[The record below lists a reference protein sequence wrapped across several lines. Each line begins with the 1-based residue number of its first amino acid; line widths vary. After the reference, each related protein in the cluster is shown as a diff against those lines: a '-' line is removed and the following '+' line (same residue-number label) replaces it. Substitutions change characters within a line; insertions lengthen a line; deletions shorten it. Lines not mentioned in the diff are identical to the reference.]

1 MMAEELHDTDRIE
14 ADLARTRARMDS
26 RLDQLQ
32 DHLTPKQ
39 MVNDAFAYFRGGD
52 GADFTNDLVTRVKAN
67 PLPVALVGVGV
78 AWLMASKHTSTPG
91 PDAVTTDDL
100 DARIRFAEGQVVRT
114 NDEDEDSYTAR
125 RHDARGKV
133 LGVARG
139 ASDTAASYAQ
149 RLKDALSAGR
159 DGARRTSHDLTRQAG
174 NAYDRLSDTTAQSG
188 AIFQK
193 GTQTMAGSARDTL
206 SSLASNPFALG
217 AIAAVVGAV
226 AGSLLPTLEQEEA
239 ALGATATKLR
249 TAGRDL
255 AQDVVNRG
263 GRVASETLDAVKDS
277 ANAHGLT
284 SDKPVGDVVADLKS
298 GDLLGQV
305 KEVAQETLKAGQD
318 SANKHLVAET
328 GSSQPSGNA

>member
-1 MMAEELHDTDRIE
+1 MMAEDLKDTDQIE

-78 AWLMASKHTSTPG
+78 AWLMASKHTGSPARNVAAG
-91 PDAVTTDDL
+91 HDL

-114 NDEDEDSYTAR
+114 TDEDEDRYTAR
-125 RHDARGKV
+125 VHDARGKV
-133 LGVARG
+133 LGVARD

-159 DGARRTSHDLTRQAG
+159 DGARRSSHDLSQQAG
-174 NAYDRLSDTTAQSG
+174 NVYNRLSDTAAKSG
-188 AIFQK
+188 SAFQK

-255 AQDVVNRG
+255 AQDIVDRG
-263 GRVASETLDAVKDS
+263 GRVANETLDAVKDS
-277 ANAHGLT
+277 ASAHGLT

-305 KEVAQETLKAGQD
+305 KEVAQDTLKAGQD
-318 SANKHLVAET
+318 SANKHLAGET
-328 GSSQPSGNA
+328 ESSQPAGNA

>member
-1 MMAEELHDTDRIE
+1 MAEDLKDTDKIE

-52 GADFTNDLVTRVKAN
+52 GSDFTNDLVTRVKAN

-78 AWLMASKHTSTPG
+78 AWLMASKHTSTSTS
-91 PDAVTTDDL
+91 DAVAADDL
-100 DARIRFAEGQVVRT
+100 DARIRFAEGQVVRA
-114 NDEDEDSYTAR
+114 NHEDEDPYTAR
-125 RHDARGKV
+125 VHDARGKV
-133 LGVARG
+133 LGVARD

-159 DGARRTSHDLTRQAG
+159 DGARRSSHDLSH
-174 NAYDRLSDTTAQSG
+174 RLSDTAAKGGS
-188 AIFQK
+188 ALQK

-255 AQDVVNRG
+255 AQEVVDRG
-263 GRVASETLDAVKDS
+263 GRVANETLDAVKDS
-277 ANAHGLT
+277 ASAHGLT
-284 SDKPVGDVVADLKS
+284 PDKPVGDVVADLKN

-305 KEVAQETLKAGQD
+305 KEVAHDTLKAGQD
-318 SANKHLVAET
+318 SANKHLAGET
-328 GSSQPSGNA
+328 GSSQSVGNA

>member
-1 MMAEELHDTDRIE
+1 MAEDLKDTDRIE
-14 ADLARTRARMDS
+14 ADLARIRARMDS

-52 GADFTNDLVTRVKAN
+52 GADFTNDLVVRLKAN

-78 AWLMASKHTSTPG
+78 AWLMASNQASNSAPQ
-91 PDAVTTDDL
+91 AAAADDL
-100 DARIRFAEGQVVRT
+100 DARIRFAEGQVVRA
-114 NDEDEDSYTAR
+114 NDEDEDAYSAR
-125 RHDARGKV
+125 LHDARGKV
-133 LGVARG
+133 LGVARE
-139 ASDTAASYAQ
+139 ASDTVASYAQ

-159 DGARRTSHDLTRQAG
+159 DRARRTSHELTRKAG
-174 NAYDRLSDTTAQSG
+174 DAYDRLSDTAAKSG
-188 AIFQK
+188 SAFQK
-193 GTQTMAGSARDTL
+193 GTQSMAGSARDTL

-239 ALGATATKLR
+239 ALGTTATKLR

-255 AQDVVNRG
+255 AQDVVDRG
-263 GRVASETLDAVKDS
+263 GRVANETLDAVKDS
-277 ANAHGLT
+277 ASAHGLT

-305 KEVAQETLKAGQD
+305 KEVAQDTLKAGQD
-318 SANKHLVAET
+318 SANKHLATES
-328 GSSQPSGNA
+328 GSSQPAGNA